1 MFANL
6 GITDRIV
13 RLLLAGGLFY
23 LGLGVYSGS
32 ALGIGLDVVGGILAL
47 TAIIGFCGLYRL
59 LGISTNRASTS

>member
-23 LGLGVYSGS
+23 LGLDVYSGS
-32 ALGIGLDVVGGILAL
+32 TLGIGLDVAGGILAL

-59 LGISTNRASTS
+59 LGISTKKASTS

>member
-1 MFANL
+1 MFANV
-6 GITDRIV
+6 GISDRIV

-23 LGLGVYSGS
+23 LGFGVYENS

-59 LGISTNRASTS
+59 LGISTNKTKAS